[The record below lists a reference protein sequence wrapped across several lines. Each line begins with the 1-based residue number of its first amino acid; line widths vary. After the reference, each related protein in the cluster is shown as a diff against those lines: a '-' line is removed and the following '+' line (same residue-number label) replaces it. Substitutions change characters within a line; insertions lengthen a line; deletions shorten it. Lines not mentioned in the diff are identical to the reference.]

1 MSKEKLQ
8 RCNPTRCSLDSL
20 LAAGYARQI
29 DETTDWSTADV
40 IALLKHCRVAACSA
54 QAFGNL
60 IAGNPPAQVGDNFE
74 NHTTHHNHTTP

>member
-1 MSKEKLQ
+1 MSKEETAKIAQ
-8 RCNPTRCSLDSL
+8 KHIERARCSLA
-20 LAAGYARQI
+20 LAAGYAREI

-60 IAGNPPAQVGDNFE
+60 IAGNPPPQVGD
-74 NHTTHHNHTTP
+74 